1 MGQHGF
7 ARDMDF
13 TVIST
18 TENEIWFAVEDNEE
32 TKKKA
37 LILSRAL
44 KHGAAGENR
53 THDPVLTKDVR
64 YHYATA
70 ALVGG
75 YFNAFLKKVKYKI
88 RKKEK

>member
-1 MGQHGF
+1 MGPF
-7 ARDMDF
+7 RLSARTSRCPRESSPTCD
-13 TVIST
+13 THL
-18 TENEIWFAVEDNEE
+18 
-32 TKKKA
+32 KKA
-37 LILSRAL
+37 PKMGLFLN
-44 KHGAAGENR
+44 GAAGENR

-88 RKKEK
+88 RKKEKMSIILKK

>member
-1 MGQHGF
+1 MGLF
-7 ARDMDF
+7 L
-13 TVIST
+13 
-18 TENEIWFAVEDNEE
+18 N
-32 TKKKA
+32 
-37 LILSRAL
+37 
-44 KHGAAGENR
+44 GAAGENR

-88 RKKEK
+88 RKK